1 MRVRFPP
8 SAPTARCSGSDTIC
22 KIVER
27 GSTPRRASECFRPRP
42 GPASSKRRDARSTR
56 AGSAT
61 SHSSSGRGRWILNPT
76 TVGSIPPCDATS
88 PPTVGSRSTKPA
100 REGSTPSGDTSA
112 GQTLRRRTIAALRRL
127 RTGFD
132 SRRRGRW
139 DGATV
144 AHEFH
149 TLGISRFNSDP
160 SNADDPRRDA
170 RFISAATRG
179 SSPLVSTNSRPSRVS
194 GRTLNPTM
202 MVRLH
207 RRDPFRRPTVGSEFL
222 RLATMV
228 RLRPPDPTET
238 RLRAGH
244 VFREHTLAGSIPAS
258 PTTGGEAAGEA
269 GGLTNRRGRVR
280 FPGLL
285 PIRRRPVAVA
295 RPYKRASSVRLRGGG
310 PRS

>member
-1 MRVRFPP
+1 VLAKHVHVGSIPAVCSNGALFRERHDLQNRGARFN
-8 SAPTARCSGSDTIC
+8 SAARL
-22 KIVER
+22 
-27 GSTPRRASECFRPRP
+27 ECFRPRP
-42 GPASSKRRDARSTR
+42 GPASSKRRAARSTR
-56 AGSAT
+56 AGSAL

-100 REGSTPSGDTSA
+100 REVRLLLEIPSP
-112 GQTLRRRTIAALRRL
+112 LRRRTIAALRRL

-179 SSPLVSTNSRPSRVS
+179 SSPLVST
-194 GRTLNPTM
+194 G
-202 MVRLH
+202 
-207 RRDPFRRPTVGSEFL
+207 
-222 RLATMV
+222 
-228 RLRPPDPTET
+228 
-238 RLRAGH
+238 
-244 VFREHTLAGSIPAS
+244 
-258 PTTGGEAAGEA
+258 
-269 GGLTNRRGRVR
+269 
-280 FPGLL
+280 
-285 PIRRRPVAVA
+285 
-295 RPYKRASSVRLRGGG
+295 ASSNGEDDGL
-310 PRS
+310 